1 MSADPMNVNTHQEN
15 VENQVAE
22 MLGLSLPPFK
32 LLDDVT
38 NAVQELKRAKAEV
51 SVQTRARRLRIRIP
65 SLPLALWPALCQI
78 WQGLRRSAPTVELD
92 VIQEQP
98 SERFASDEIEEAQAF
113 GALLYAVAKEQPLFQ
128 GMLHHA
134 RYHYELNRLT
144 LYVAT
149 LPDGVALTKLT
160 QRIEA
165 LLSSFMGTKTH
176 FNFKLHENRDE
187 IVEAF
192 RREVETTSMEFGRQ
206 QTEAIATDER
216 PVAANFRLQIGGA
229 IEEQARRCVE
239 LQDEMNRVVIEG
251 RIFGVDIQSLK
262 NGRKLYKWFLTDET
276 DSLTCKYFS
285 NANSAEESLDSLRDG
300 LHLRVRGSTKFDV
313 HDGELVMMVRDV
325 QQMDVAVQK
334 DEMESKRIELHAHT
348 KMSALD
354 SVVSAFDLVKHAA
367 ELGHRAIAITDHG
380 VAQAYPDAYKAGKT
394 FGIDILYGVEA
405 YLVDAGLTI
414 VSRSKPDVSLD
425 SQTYVI
431 FDTETTGLSA
441 AEDELI
447 EIAGVKMTKGTIV
460 DTFSHLIRPKRSI
473 PPKISEITQITND
486 MVTSAPSV
494 EEVLPQFQAFCKGA
508 LLVAHNAE
516 FDQGFLD
523 VQCRKLG
530 MARFD
535 QPILDTLSLARCLYP
550 GERNH
555 KLKTLTQKFS
565 ITLIN
570 HHRALA
576 DAEATGHVFFKMMD
590 HIKQEGIAT
599 TLDDLNALGRN
610 QNSVSRSRPHH
621 MTILTATRHGL
632 RNLYELISLSHTKYL
647 HREPRIPRSLLL
659 EYRKGLLFGSG
670 CHRGEL
676 FQALVRGKSDD
687 ELIAIADF
695 YDFIEVQPVDQYA
708 DLFDSGEVSGPA
720 VIRQY
725 HKRLLAIADQL
736 GKPVVATGDV
746 HFLYE
751 SDAVFREIV
760 KNSIPPHK
768 RESRSQNR
776 LRLHFRTTR
785 EMLDDFAHFGERAH
799 EVVVA
804 NSHRIADQIES
815 FSPLPD
821 RVYPPLM
828 EGADDDVKRLAI
840 ERVHALYGD
849 ELPSV
854 VAERVEKELHSI
866 ISNGFAVNYL
876 IAQKLVTQSL
886 RDGYI
891 VGSRGSVGSSLVAT
905 LLDITEV
912 NPLPPHYRCESC
924 RTSEFILDGTVGS
937 GFDLPDRA
945 CTLCGLPLI
954 KDGQDIPFET
964 FLGFKGDKVPD
975 IDLNFSG
982 EYQARAHRY
991 TEELFGTEYV
1001 FRAGTISTIADKT
1014 AFGYVRKWAEE
1025 TGKRLR
1031 PAEMRRLA
1039 AGCEGVKR
1047 TTGQHP
1053 GGLIIVPSD
1062 HEIYDFCPI
1071 QHPADDSSSQT
1082 RTTHFDFHSIHDNLL
1097 KLDILGH
1104 DDPTVLRM
1112 LEDLT
1117 GVDVRRVPVD
1127 DPNVVSLF
1135 RGTEALAVTPA
1146 QIHSNTGTF
1155 GIPEFG
1161 TKFVRQMLEDTKPAT
1176 FSDLVR
1182 ISGLSHGTDV
1192 WLNNAQELIRT
1203 RKIPLA
1209 QVICCR
1215 DDIMVY
1221 LIYQGLDPSRA
1232 FRIMESVRKGK
1243 GLSDEDMEVMR
1254 GAGVPDWYLQSC
1266 QRIKYMFPK
1275 AHAAAYVL
1283 NAVRIAYFKVYHPL
1297 AFYAAY
1303 FTVRA
1308 SDFDLD
1314 VMNRGADAIE
1324 LTVREIEQKGK
1335 EASNKETDMLTVLE
1349 VALEMTRRGFKF
1361 YPLSLEESHATHF
1374 LLKAD
1379 GLLPPFA
1386 AAPGIGAAAATSIT
1400 KAREESPFISWED
1413 LRERGRASKSVI
1425 ELLNGYG
1432 ALTHLPV
1439 TNQLSLF

>member
-1 MSADPMNVNTHQEN
+1 MSVESMDVDARRENEGTQAD
-15 VENQVAE
+15 E
-22 MLGLSLPPFK
+22 MLGRSLPTFK

-38 NAVQELKRAKAEV
+38 NAVQELKRARAQV
-51 SVQTRARRLRIRIP
+51 SVQTRSRRLRIHLPTLSP
-65 SLPLALWPALCQI
+65 SLWPALCQI
-78 WQGLRRSAPTVELD
+78 WQGLRKAAPAIELD
-92 VIQEQP
+92 VAQENP
-98 SERFASDEIEEAQAF
+98 GAFFASDEIEEAQAF
-113 GALLYAVAKEQPLFQ
+113 SALLYAVAKEQPLFQ
-128 GMLHHA
+128 GMLQHA
-134 RYHYELNRLT
+134 RYHYEKNCLT
-144 LYVAT
+144 LFVAT
-149 LPDGVALTKLT
+149 LPDGAALTKLT
-160 QRIEA
+160 RRIEM
-165 LLSSFMGTKTH
+165 LLGVFLGVKTQLV
-176 FNFKLHENRDE
+176 FRLHENRDA

-192 RREVETTSMEFGRQ
+192 RREVETTSVAFGRQ
-206 QTEAIATDER
+206 QAEQATSDE
-216 PVAANFRLQIGGA
+216 PSVPADSRLQIGGA
-229 IEEQARRCVE
+229 IEEAARSCAE

-251 RIFGVDIQSLK
+251 RIFGVDVQALK

-285 NANSAEESLDSLRDG
+285 NPNSSEEALDAICDG
-300 LHLRVRGSTKFDV
+300 IHLRVRGSTKFDV
-313 HDGELVMMVRDV
+313 HDGELVMMVRDL
-325 QQMDVAVQK
+325 QQIDVPAQK
-334 DEMESKRIELHAHT
+334 DEMEKKRIELHAHT
-348 KMSALD
+348 KMSTLD
-354 SVVSAFDLVKHAA
+354 GVVSAFDLVKHAA
-367 ELGHRAIAITDHG
+367 SLGHRAIAVTDHG
-380 VAQAYPDAYKAGKT
+380 ALQAYPDAYKASKT
-394 FGIDILYGVEA
+394 FGIDVLYGVEA
-405 YLVDAGLTI
+405 YLVDAGLT
-414 VSRSKPDVSLD
+414 VVTRSRPDVDLD
-425 SQTYVI
+425 HQTYVI

-447 EIAGVKMTKGTIV
+447 EIAGVKMSKGTII
-460 DTFSHLIRPKRSI
+460 DTFSQLIRPKRSI

-486 MVTSAPSV
+486 MVASAASV
-494 EEVLPQFQAFCKGA
+494 EEVLPQFQAFCEGA
-508 LLVAHNAE
+508 VLVAHNAE
-516 FDQGFLD
+516 FDQSFLD

-535 QPILDTLSLARCLYP
+535 QPLLDTLSLARCLYP

-576 DAEATGHVFFKMMD
+576 DAEATGHVFFKMLD
-590 HIKQEGIAT
+590 HIKQEGLAT
-599 TLDDLNALGRN
+599 TLDDLNALGRS
-610 QNSVSRSRPHH
+610 QTSVSRSRPHH
-621 MTILTATRHGL
+621 MTILTATRAGL
-632 RNLYELISLSHTKYL
+632 RNLYELISLSYTKYL

-659 EYRKGLLFGSG
+659 EFRNGLLFGSG

-676 FQALVRGKSDD
+676 FQALLRGKSDD
-687 ELIAIADF
+687 ELLAIADF
-695 YDFIEVQPVDQYA
+695 YDFIEVQPVDHYA
-708 DLFDSGEVSGPA
+708 ELFDSGEVSGPS

-725 HKRLLAIADQL
+725 HKRLLAIADKL
-736 GKPVVATGDV
+736 DKPVVATGDV
-746 HFLYE
+746 HYLRE

-760 KNSIPPHK
+760 KNSIPQHK
-768 RESRSQNR
+768 RDSRAQSR
-776 LRLHFRTTR
+776 VRLHFRTTR
-785 EMLDDFAHFGERAH
+785 EMLEDFAHFGERAH
-799 EVVVA
+799 EVVVD
-804 NSHRIADQIES
+804 NTHRIADQIES

-828 EGADDDVKRLAI
+828 EGADDDVKRLAT

-849 ELPSV
+849 ELPPV

-866 ISNGFAVNYL
+866 ITNGFAVNYL

-891 VGSRGSVGSSLVAT
+891 VGSRGSVGSSFVAT

-912 NPLPPHYRCESC
+912 NPLPPHYRCEVC
-924 RTSEFILDGTVGS
+924 KTSEFILDGSVGS

-945 CTLCGLPLI
+945 CPSCGKSLI

-991 TEELFGTEYV
+991 TEELFGSEYV

-1135 RGTEALAVTPA
+1135 RGTEALSVTPA
-1146 QIHSNTGTF
+1146 EIHSNTGTF

-1203 RKIPLA
+1203 RKIPLS

-1324 LTVREIEQKGK
+1324 LAVREIEQKGK
-1335 EASNKETDMLTVLE
+1335 EASNKEADMLTVLE

-1361 YPLSLEESHATHF
+1361 YPLSLDESHATHF
-1374 LLKAD
+1374 LLKSD

-1400 KAREESPFISWED
+1400 KARAESPFISWED
-1413 LRERGRASKSVI
+1413 LRERGRASKSI
-1425 ELLNGYG
+1425 IDLLNGYG
-1432 ALTHLPV
+1432 ALSDLPE